1 MICRDCIHFDVC
13 RNATI
18 PNPAY
23 KGEVEDKSKTC
34 RHFKNKEHFVEVK
47 CRCKDCKLRDTDDC
61 PFMAWDCGEL
71 MGYTEDNDFCSYG
84 EKGDKT

>member
-34 RHFKNKEHFVEVK
+34 RDFKNKDHFVEVK
-47 CRCKDCKLRDTDDC
+47 CRCKDCKNLIDYDTYC
-61 PFMAWDCGEL
+61 RLLNCTTS
-71 MGYTEDNDFCSYG
+71 YDNFCRYG
-84 EKGDKT
+84 EKGDET